1 MANLSWLKIVPYFVI
16 AGLAWWALDSEYTRG
31 TEFEIAKCESEK
43 AKADIDAMKELGKLR
58 KELDAER
65 DKADTRATQ
74 IIGAYANEI
83 EKLNADLNSV
93 NDKRLYIS
101 AKAASCE
108 ADRNGAPSSDQSSGQ
123 PSAEIRFEI
132 PSPLGRAIRGDYFT
146 AAGLEM
152 RYNMLVDLIES
163 RPDCFEKVR

>member
-1 MANLSWLKIVPYFVI
+1 MSNLSWLKVIPYLVI
-16 AGLAWWALDSEYTRG
+16 AGLFWWALDSEYTRG
-31 TEFEIAKCESEK
+31 TEFEIAKCEGEK

-58 KELDAER
+58 KELDAARE
-65 DKADTRATQ
+65 KADTRATQ

-83 EKLNADLNSV
+83 EKLHNDLNSV

-101 AKAASCE
+101 AKKPICE
-108 ADRNGAPSSDQSSGQ
+108 ADRNSMPSSDKNSGQ
-123 PSAEIRFEI
+123 PAAEIRFEI
-132 PSPLGRAIRGDYFT
+132 PATLGRAIRGDYFT

-163 RPDCFEKVR
+163 RPDCFEKVK